1 MPIFICTIL
10 QNDGLEIVPYTAIEE
25 ETDANFEALFN
36 ATINR
41 ASSAYDK
48 FTKGMVNIDDVCSIK
63 IRENGKSDAIEISKP
78 DMSLAVCIDL
88 NRKFVEIKLNCN
100 SPTPCANQEKQKV
113 DAFSR
118 LMNASKTLSLP
129 DKIAGNREELSGPQN
144 LFNDLIEWVSTF
156 DSGWSPQYKE
166 SANKV
171 INCLEM
177 LCGMLTAHM
186 KNLRKMGVPFQC
198 SLRNLVD
205 ITNLENT
212 ITGNQLSHKKK

>member
-63 IRENGKSDAIEISKP
+63 IRENGKSDATDISKP

-88 NRKFVEIKLNCN
+88 NRKFVKIKLNCN
-100 SPTPCANQEKQKV
+100 SPTPCSNKDKQKV
-113 DAFSR
+113 HAFSR
-118 LMNASKTLSLP
+118 LMNASKNLSLP
-129 DKIAGNREELSGPQN
+129 DQITGNREELTGPQ
-144 LFNDLIEWVSTF
+144 I
-156 DSGWSPQYKE
+156 
-166 SANKV
+166 
-171 INCLEM
+171 
-177 LCGMLTAHM
+177 
-186 KNLRKMGVPFQC
+186 
-198 SLRNLVD
+198 
-205 ITNLENT
+205 
-212 ITGNQLSHKKK
+212 

>member
-88 NRKFVEIKLNCN
+88 NRKFVKIKLNCN
-100 SPTPCANQEKQKV
+100 SPTPCSNKDKQKV
-113 DAFSR
+113 HAFSR
-118 LMNASKTLSLP
+118 LMNASKNLSLP
-129 DKIAGNREELSGPQN
+129 DQITGNREELTGPQ
-144 LFNDLIEWVSTF
+144 I
-156 DSGWSPQYKE
+156 
-166 SANKV
+166 
-171 INCLEM
+171 
-177 LCGMLTAHM
+177 
-186 KNLRKMGVPFQC
+186 
-198 SLRNLVD
+198 
-205 ITNLENT
+205 
-212 ITGNQLSHKKK
+212 